1 MGDETPMP
9 ADPWREGMPDWGPMA
24 ANNFAFF
31 SAHMAAGFNEGQALD
46 LTGRYLSFV
55 MSVMFANQAQQPEQ
69 PQ

>member
-1 MGDETPMP
+1 MGDEMP
-9 ADPWREGMPDWGPMA
+9 ADPFRDGMPDWGPLA

-31 SAHMAAGFNEGQALD
+31 ASHLAAGFTEAQALD

-55 MSVMFANQAQQPEQ
+55 VSVMFASQPAQQQEPD